1 MSGVFPSPR
10 ETIGVEAETGRNSRY
25 CSITPLL
32 RCDFAVAESIWISYA
47 KQVRPIVDLQ
57 ARCKVNRM
65 PGLSKED
72 KLRLLTTMLES
83 RHADLREQ
91 NLNRQ
96 GKGHFHVSGMGHEA
110 LAAVSI
116 QMKPGDYIFSYYRD
130 RGLVLGRG
138 MTTRQLGLEYFAKR
152 NTGSGGRQMPS
163 HYSNADLHIWSVPT
177 PTGSQL
183 LPACGIAWGIQ
194 LDGKKNLVVTTVGDA
209 ATRQGDFFEALCF
222 AKEKKLPLL
231 FLVEDNA
238 YGISMPT
245 RKTNPLALNVLES
258 ENWRRINGEN
268 VQQVYD
274 ATAEAFEKIRAGNGP
289 FFFWINMERLSSH
302 TSSDDQKLY
311 RSQDELRELEK
322 FDPLKC
328 WKDQLIEEGIVTA
341 EEFARLDSEIKERIR
356 HEYAEAEKAEDPSP
370 NELLANVT
378 KPAPKIDK
386 EILPPGKYRIGD
398 TVNKTLRAGLEED
411 PRRILFGEDIEDP
424 KGGVF
429 RLTQKLSTEFPK
441 QVFNSPLA
449 ESTILGVACGLAAY
463 GKRPVF
469 ELQFIDFIYPG
480 FNQLVTNIS
489 NLRWRSFG
497 NWQCPAVIYAP
508 YGAYLPGGSLWHSQ
522 ANESAL
528 AHYPGLNVV
537 IPSTP
542 ADAAGLLWTAMHGED
557 PVVFL
562 IPKHLLWAEHEYA
575 EPIRAVPLGRARQ
588 CTNGSDVT
596 VIAWGNTIEKSLE
609 AIAKID
615 KETSVELIDLR
626 SIVPWDKAAI
636 EDSVH
641 KTRRLVV
648 VQEDTQNCSVG
659 QMIISHITSTP
670 ELWNEL
676 ISPPILVSKAN
687 VMIGYNPIYEYAALP
702 DVERIVAAIRRSVAT
717 KYERVAVAGIADS
730 GRAETET
737 AFIQPGSPIPATAG
751 RIQSI
756 TIPVMGEGIRNAKIV
771 SLLKKPGDPVA
782 LDDELCEVETDKAVY
797 PIQSSFA
804 GVMGE
809 WKTKVGDTVEI
820 GQELGT
826 LFTDEASLAEQF
838 QGAAEVSAP
847 VTAGVDRGR
856 SVPEREFVRPGSAT
870 PATGIEPA
878 LSPTITRKLS
888 RVIPANLQ
896 IDARWHAIQEAR
908 EVSKKK
914 DGKEAP
920 SPSVMIAWSVVR
932 AMEKHAPFRR
942 LILDDDQIVQNDD
955 FDLGVAV
962 ALEGDRL
969 ATAVITNANKK
980 SWPEFVKIYNET
992 VAATRGGRVDAM
1004 NAPVVITSLGAFGVK
1019 AGAPIV
1025 VPPSVGTLFV
1035 GSAHR
1040 ELIPNKN
1047 RNESAEVITLSLTF
1061 DHRVV
1066 NGAGAAAFANEIKT
1080 RIEAFKIPS
1089 EKVSAESARKR

>member
-1 MSGVFPSPR
+1 
-10 ETIGVEAETGRNSRY
+10 
-25 CSITPLL
+25 
-32 RCDFAVAESIWISYA
+32 
-47 KQVRPIVDLQ
+47 
-57 ARCKVNRM
+57 M
-65 PGLSKED
+65 PALGKED
-72 KLRLLTTMLES
+72 KLRLLTTILES

-96 GKGHFHVSGMGHEA
+96 GKGHFHVSGMGHEG

-116 QMKPGDYIFSYYRD
+116 QMEPDDYIVSYYRD

-163 HYSNADLHIWSVPT
+163 HYSDADLHIWSVPT

-209 ATRQGDFFEALCF
+209 ATRQGDFFEAICF
-222 AKEKKLPLL
+222 AKEKKLPML

-245 RKTNPLALNVLES
+245 RTTNPLALNVLEPD
-258 ENWRRINGEN
+258 NWRRIDGQN
-268 VQQVYD
+268 VEQVYD
-274 ATAEAFEKIRAGNGP
+274 ATAEAFEKIRAGSGP
-289 FFFWINMERLSSH
+289 FFFWIKMERLSSH

-311 RSQDELRELEK
+311 RREEELRDLEK

-328 WKDQLIEEGIVTA
+328 WKDQLIEEGIITV
-341 EEFARLDSEIKERIR
+341 EEFAKLDNEIKERIR
-356 HEYAEAEKAEDPSP
+356 REYSKAEKAEDPSP
-370 NELLANVT
+370 KELLTNVT
-378 KPAPKIDK
+378 KPPPKIDK
-386 EILPPGKYRIGD
+386 EILSPGKYRIGD
-398 TVNKTLRAGLEED
+398 TVNKTLRLGLEED
-411 PRRILFGEDIEDP
+411 RRRILFGEDIEDP

-497 NWQCPAVIYAP
+497 NWKCPAVVYAP

-522 ANESAL
+522 ANESSL

-537 IPSTP
+537 VPSTP
-542 ADAAGLLWTAMHGED
+542 EDAAGLLWTAMHGED
-557 PVVFL
+557 PVIFL

-588 CTNGSDVT
+588 CTTGSDVT
-596 VIAWGNTIEKSLE
+596 VVAWGNTIEKSLE
-609 AIAKID
+609 VIAKINN
-615 KETSVELIDLR
+615 EISVELIDLR

-636 EDSVH
+636 EESVH
-641 KTRRLVV
+641 KTRRLLV
-648 VQEDTQNCSVG
+648 VQEDTENCSVG
-659 QMIISHITSTP
+659 QMIISHVTSTS
-670 ELWNEL
+670 ELWNAM

-702 DVERIVAAIRRSVAT
+702 DVERIVAAIRRLVAT
-717 KYERVAVAGIADS
+717 KHERVAVEAVAV
-730 GRAETET
+730 
-737 AFIQPGSPIPATAG
+737 ATAKPEIAPEERRPYIAPKIDIG
-751 RIQSI
+751 KRRVQSI
-756 TIPVMGEGIRNAKIV
+756 TVPVMGEGIRNAKIV
-771 SLLKKPGDPVA
+771 SLLKNPGDPIA

-826 LFTDEASLAEQF
+826 LFTDEASLADQLETASKESTDRKPVE
-838 QGAAEVSAP
+838 AAVSVAEP
-847 VTAGVDRGR
+847 SSRGR
-856 SVPEREFVRPGSAT
+856 TARHSN
-870 PATGIEPA
+870 IEPA
-878 LSPTITRKLS
+878 LSPTIIRKLS

-896 IDARWHAIQEAR
+896 IDARWDAIRRAR
-908 EVSKKK
+908 DGAKEK
-914 DGKEAP
+914 DGKNAA

-932 AMEKHAPFRR
+932 AMEKHASFRR
-942 LILDDDQIVQNDD
+942 LILEDDQIVQNDD
-955 FDLGVAV
+955 FDLGIAV

-969 ATAVITNANKK
+969 ATAVITKANKK
-980 SWPEFVKIYNET
+980 SWPEFVKIYNKT
-992 VAATRGGRVDAM
+992 VEATRGGRVDAM
-1004 NAPVVITSLGAFGVK
+1004 NASVVITSLGAFGVK

-1035 GSAHR
+1035 GTAHR

-1047 RNESAEVITLSLTF
+1047 ENESAEVITLSLTF

-1066 NGAGAAAFANEIKT
+1066 NGAGAASFANEIKKQ
-1080 RIEAFKIPS
+1080 IEGFKIPS
-1089 EKVSAESARKR
+1089 EERPGTCAHKS

>member
-1 MSGVFPSPR
+1 
-10 ETIGVEAETGRNSRY
+10 
-25 CSITPLL
+25 
-32 RCDFAVAESIWISYA
+32 
-47 KQVRPIVDLQ
+47 
-57 ARCKVNRM
+57 M
-65 PGLSKED
+65 PALSKED
-72 KLRLLTTMLES
+72 KLRLLTIILQS

-116 QMKPGDYIFSYYRD
+116 QMEPDDYIVSYYRD

-163 HYSNADLHIWSVPT
+163 HYSDADLHIWSVPT

-194 LDGKKNLVVTTVGDA
+194 LDGKKNLVVTTIGDA

-222 AKEKKLPLL
+222 AKEKKLPML
-231 FLVEDNA
+231 FLVEDNG

-245 RKTNPLALNVLES
+245 RKNNPLALNVLEPD
-258 ENWRRINGEN
+258 NWCHIEGQD
-268 VQQVYD
+268 VQEIYD
-274 ATAEAFEKIRAGNGP
+274 ATAEAFEKIRAGGGP
-289 FFFWINMERLSSH
+289 FFFWIRMERLSSH

-311 RSQDELRELEK
+311 RSAEELQALEK
-322 FDPLKC
+322 SDPLKY
-328 WKDQLIEEGIVTA
+328 WKDRLIQESVITV
-341 EEFARLDSEIKERIR
+341 EEFAELDNEVKERIR
-356 HEYAEAEKAEDPSP
+356 REYAEAEKAEDPSP
-370 NELLANVT
+370 NELLANVG
-378 KPAPKIDK
+378 KSPAKLNK
-386 EILPPGKYRIGD
+386 EVLPPGKYRIGD
-398 TVNKTLRAGLEED
+398 TVNKTLRSGLEED
-411 PRRILFGEDIEDP
+411 PRRVIFGEDIEDP

-469 ELQFIDFIYPG
+469 EVQFIDFIYPG

-497 NWQCPAVIYAP
+497 NWKCPAVIYAP

-537 IPSTP
+537 IPSSP
-542 ADAAGLLWTAMHGED
+542 ADAAGLLWSAMHAED
-557 PVVFL
+557 PVIFL
-562 IPKHLLWAEHEYA
+562 IPKHLLWAEHEYS
-575 EPIRAVPLGRARQ
+575 EPIRAVPLGEAHKLRD
-588 CTNGSDVT
+588 GSDVT
-596 VIAWGNTIEKSLE
+596 LVAWGNTVEKSLE
-609 AIAKID
+609 ALQKID
-615 KETSVELIDLR
+615 NEISIELIDLR
-626 SIVPWDKAAI
+626 SIAPWDKATI
-636 EDSVH
+636 VESVR

-648 VQEDTQNCSVG
+648 VQEDTENCSVG
-659 QMIISHITSTP
+659 QMIISHITSVP
-670 ELWNEL
+670 DLWNEM

-702 DVERIVAAIRRSVAT
+702 DVERIISAIHGSVQT
-717 KYERVAVAGIADS
+717 RQERVAVAADRSRIAQS
-730 GRAETET
+730 ATHLPPPRKAPPTAAETGKE
-737 AFIQPGSPIPATAG
+737 
-751 RIQSI
+751 RIQNI
-756 TIPVMGEGIRNAKIV
+756 TVPVMGEGIRNAKVV
-771 SLLKKPGDPVA
+771 SLLKNPGDTIA

-826 LFTDEASLAEQF
+826 IIAGEPPFADQF
-838 QGAAEVSAP
+838 QEAAQESVAGAVA
-847 VTAGVDRGR
+847 AGADRGR
-856 SVPEREFVRPGSAT
+856 SVSPREITPPGSPT
-870 PATGIEPA
+870 PATVIEPA
-878 LSPTITRKLS
+878 LAPTITRKLL

-896 IDARWHAIQEAR
+896 IDTRWDAIRNARDAA
-908 EVSKKK
+908 KTKN
-914 DGKEAP
+914 GKHAP
-920 SPSVMIAWSVVR
+920 SPSVMIAWAVVR
-932 AMEKHAPFRR
+932 AMEKHPAFRR
-942 LILDDDQIVQNDD
+942 LILEDERIVENEN
-955 FDLGVAV
+955 FDLGIAV

-969 ATAVITNANKK
+969 ATAVIVDANKK
-980 SWPEFVKIYNET
+980 NWPEFVKTYNET
-992 VAATRGGRVDAM
+992 VDATRGGRVDAM
-1004 NAPVVITSLGAFGVK
+1004 NSPVVITSLGAFGVK

-1035 GSAHR
+1035 GAAHR
-1040 ELIPNKN
+1040 ELIPNGKK
-1047 RNESAEVITLSLTF
+1047 NESAEVITLSLTF

-1066 NGAGAAAFANEIKT
+1066 NGAGAASFANEIKKQ
-1080 RIEAFKIPS
+1080 IEAFKIPAT
-1089 EKVSAESARKR
+1089 KAGAITT

>member
-1 MSGVFPSPR
+1 
-10 ETIGVEAETGRNSRY
+10 
-25 CSITPLL
+25 
-32 RCDFAVAESIWISYA
+32 
-47 KQVRPIVDLQ
+47 
-57 ARCKVNRM
+57 M
-65 PGLSKED
+65 PALSKED
-72 KLRLLTTMLES
+72 KRRLLTTMLES

-110 LAAVSI
+110 LTAVSI
-116 QMKPGDYIFSYYRD
+116 QMEPDDYIVSYYRD

-163 HYSNADLHIWSVPT
+163 HYSDADLHIWSVPT

-194 LDGKKNLVVTTVGDA
+194 LDGKKSLVVTTVGDA

-222 AKEKKLPLL
+222 AKEKKLPML
-231 FLVEDNA
+231 FLVEDNG

-245 RKTNPLALNVLES
+245 RKNNPLALKILEPD
-258 ENWRRINGEN
+258 NWRRIEGQD
-268 VQQVYD
+268 VQQLYE
-274 ATAEAFEKIRAGNGP
+274 ATAEAFEKIRAGSGP
-289 FFFWINMERLSSH
+289 FFFWIRMERLSSH

-311 RSQDELRELEK
+311 RSAEELRALEK
-322 FDPLKC
+322 SDPLKC
-328 WKDQLIEEGIVTA
+328 WKDQLIQEGVIAA
-341 EEFARLDSEIKERIR
+341 EEFAKLDNEVKERIR
-356 HEYAEAEKAEDPSP
+356 REYAEAEKAEDPSP

-378 KPAPKIDK
+378 KSPPKVNK

-398 TVNKTLRAGLEED
+398 TVNKTLRVGLEED
-411 PRRILFGEDIEDP
+411 SRRVLFGEDIEDP

-489 NLRWRSFG
+489 TLRWRSFG
-497 NWQCPAVIYAP
+497 NWKCPAVIYAP

-522 ANESAL
+522 ANEAVL
-528 AHYPGLNVV
+528 AHYPGLNIA

-542 ADAAGLLWTAMHGED
+542 ADAAGLLWTAMQSED
-557 PVVFL
+557 PVIFL

-575 EPIRAVPLGRARQ
+575 EPIRAVPLGEAHKLHD
-588 CTNGSDVT
+588 GSDVT
-596 VIAWGNTIEKSLE
+596 LVAWGNTVEKSLE
-609 AIAKID
+609 ALDKIGN
-615 KETSVELIDLR
+615 KISVELIDLR
-626 SIVPWDKAAI
+626 SIVPWDRATI
-636 EDSVH
+636 EKSVT

-648 VQEDTQNCSVG
+648 VQEDTENCSVG
-659 QMIISHITSTP
+659 QMMISHITSIP
-670 ELWNEL
+670 ELWNEM

-687 VMIGYNPIYEYAALP
+687 VIIGYNPIYEYAALP
-702 DVERIVAAIRRSVAT
+702 DVDRIVSAIQRSVVTRQERPVAAAADRDRATAKPEFAEALPRISAT
-717 KYERVAVAGIADS
+717 K
-730 GRAETET
+730 ETGK
-737 AFIQPGSPIPATAG
+737 QP
-751 RIQSI
+751 IQSI
-756 TIPVMGEGIRNAKIV
+756 TVPVMGEGIRNAKVV
-771 SLLKKPGDPVA
+771 SLLKNPGDAIA

-826 LFTDEASLAEQF
+826 ILTAEPSSADEV
-838 QGAAEVSAP
+838 GAAVPSRKQPEAEFAP
-847 VTAGVDRGR
+847 EDRR
-856 SVPEREFVRPGSAT
+856 HYK
-870 PATGIEPA
+870 IEPA
-878 LSPTITRKLS
+878 LSPTITRKLVH
-888 RVIPANLQ
+888 VIPANLQ
-896 IDARWHAIQEAR
+896 IDARWDAIRKSRDAAKR
-908 EVSKKK
+908 KNGK
-914 DGKEAP
+914 DAP
-920 SPSVMIAWSVVR
+920 SPSVMIAWAVVR
-932 AMEKHAPFRR
+932 AMENHPPFRR
-942 LILDDDQIVQNDD
+942 LILEDDRIVQNEN

-962 ALEGDRL
+962 AMEGDRL
-969 ATAVITNANKK
+969 ATAVIVDANRKT
-980 SWPEFVKIYNET
+980 WREFVKSYNGT
-992 VAATRGGRVDAM
+992 VDATRAGRVDAM

-1019 AGAPIV
+1019 VGAPIV

-1035 GSAHR
+1035 GTAHR
-1040 ELIPNKN
+1040 ELIPNGKK
-1047 RNESAEVITLSLTF
+1047 NESAEVITLSLTF

-1066 NGAGAAAFANEIKT
+1066 NGAGAASFANEIKKQ
-1080 RIEAFKIPS
+1080 IEDFKIP
-1089 EKVSAESARKR
+1089 KPGRAAASA

>member
-1 MSGVFPSPR
+1 
-10 ETIGVEAETGRNSRY
+10 
-25 CSITPLL
+25 
-32 RCDFAVAESIWISYA
+32 
-47 KQVRPIVDLQ
+47 
-57 ARCKVNRM
+57 M
-65 PGLSKED
+65 PALSKND
-72 KLRLLTTMLES
+72 KLRLLTLILES

-91 NLNRQ
+91 NLIRQ

-116 QMKPGDYIFSYYRD
+116 QMEPDDYIVSYYRD

-163 HYSNADLHIWSVPT
+163 HYGNADLHIWSVPT

-183 LPACGIAWGIQ
+183 LPACGIAWGIK

-209 ATRQGDFFEALCF
+209 ATRQGDFFEAICF
-222 AKEKKLPLL
+222 AKEKKLPVL

-245 RKTNPLALNVLES
+245 RKTNPLALNILERD
-258 ENWRRINGEN
+258 NWREVEGQD

-274 ATAEAFEKIRAGNGP
+274 ATAEAFEKIRDGAGP
-289 FFFWINMERLSSH
+289 FFFWIKMERLSSH

-311 RSQDELRELEK
+311 RSAEELRELEK

-328 WKDQLIEEGIVTA
+328 WKEQLVKESVVTQQQYA
-341 EEFARLDSEIKERIR
+341 ELDNEVKERIR
-356 HEYAEAEKAEDPSP
+356 REYADAEKAGDPSP
-370 NELLANVT
+370 NELLADVT
-378 KPAPKIDK
+378 AQGTAASKPPWGALESAAPWNK

-398 TVNKTLRAGLEED
+398 TVNKTLGVGLEED

-497 NWQCPAVIYAP
+497 NWKCPAVIYAP

-522 ANESAL
+522 ANESVL
-528 AHYPGLNVV
+528 AHYPGLSV
-537 IPSTP
+537 IVPSTP
-542 ADAAGLLWTAMHGED
+542 ADAAGLLWTAMHCED
-557 PVVFL
+557 PVMFL
-562 IPKHLLWAEHEYA
+562 IPKHLLWAEHEYT
-575 EPIRAVPLGRARQ
+575 EPIRAVPLGKARKLRE
-588 CTNGSDVT
+588 GSDVT
-596 VIAWGNTIEKSLE
+596 VVAWGNTVEKSLE
-609 AIAKID
+609 ALDAID
-615 KETSVELIDLR
+615 DQISVELIDLR
-626 SIVPWDKAAI
+626 SIVPWDTAAI
-636 EDSVH
+636 EQSVRN
-641 KTRRLVV
+641 TRRLVV
-648 VQEDTQNCSVG
+648 VQEDTENCSVG
-659 QMIISHITSTP
+659 QMIISHVTGTP

-676 ISPPILVSKAN
+676 LSPPILVSKPN

-702 DVERIVAAIRRSVAT
+702 DVERIVAAIRRCVST
-717 KYERVAVAGIADS
+717 KHERAAVAGIDDS
-730 GRAETET
+730 GRAEPEPV
-737 AFIQPGSPIPATAG
+737 FIQPGSAPPATQASTG
-751 RIQSI
+751 RHVQTI
-756 TIPVMGEGIRNAKIV
+756 TVPVMGEGIRSAKIV
-771 SLLKKPGDPVA
+771 SLLKNPGEPIQV
-782 LDDELCEVETDKAVY
+782 DDELCEVETDKAVY

-826 LFTDEASLAEQF
+826 IVTSEPAFAEEFEEGVKQSPTV
-838 QGAAEVSAP
+838 A
-847 VTAGVDRGR
+847 AGVDRG
-856 SVPEREFVRPGSAT
+856 SGFAERDFKRPASPT
-870 PATGIEPA
+870 PATAIEPA
-878 LSPTITRKLS
+878 LSPTITRKLN

-896 IDARWHAIQEAR
+896 IDARWEAIEKAR
-908 EVSKKK
+908 EGAKKK
-914 DGKEAP
+914 DPEHAP

-942 LILDDDQIVQNDD
+942 LILEDDQIVQHDD

-969 ATAVITNANKK
+969 ATAVVANSNQK
-980 SWPEFVKIYNET
+980 SWPEFVKAYNDT
-992 VAATRGGRVDAM
+992 VAATRAGRVDAM

-1035 GSAHR
+1035 GTAHR
-1040 ELIPNKN
+1040 EFIPNKDSN
-1047 RNESAEVITLSLTF
+1047 QSAEVITLSLTF

-1066 NGAGAAAFANEIKT
+1066 NGAGAAAFANEIKNQ
-1080 RIEAFKIPS
+1080 IEGFKIPKL
-1089 EKVSAESARKR
+1089 EKKVASV